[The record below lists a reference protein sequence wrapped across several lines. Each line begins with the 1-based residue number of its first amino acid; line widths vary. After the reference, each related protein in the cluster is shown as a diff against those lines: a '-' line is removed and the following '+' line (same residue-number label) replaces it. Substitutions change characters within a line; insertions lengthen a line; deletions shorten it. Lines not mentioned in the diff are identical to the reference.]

1 MAKLK
6 FYFTIFYCALL
17 FSGCNSSIPKD
28 VEVAYAALPD
38 YIDFNYHVKPIL
50 SDKCFACHG
59 PDANN
64 QKAGLRLDIEADAYQ
79 ALKSGNHAIVPRN
92 LSKSEMAT
100 RIFSKDPE
108 VMMPPPDFNVSL
120 TQKEIAT
127 LAKWVEQ
134 GAEYKPHWSFIKPKK
149 IIAPKIENTEWALNP
164 IDYFIA
170 DKLHKNQLSPSE
182 RASKETLIRRISFS
196 LTGLPPTLEQIENFT
211 NDTSKDAYENLV
223 DKLLASPEYGE
234 RMTANWLD
242 VARYADSD
250 GYLDDKHRDFSPW
263 REWVIRAFNNNMPYD
278 EFVTKQLAGDL
289 IPNATTESIL
299 ATAFNRLHRKNSE
312 AGIVFEEFRT
322 EYVADR
328 TATVSKAF
336 LGLSV
341 ECARCHDHKYDP
353 ISQKDHYK
361 MFGFFNST
369 NEIGTALYGPG
380 QTPGPALLLT
390 DDEQKGVID
399 FISNQINDTEKEL
412 DQIKGLNTETYN
424 SWVLKSNTIYQSI
437 AKEAQKGLVDYYPF
451 DNYLSK
457 DKRIYTSANKLS
469 SNKVAKIKEPI
480 IKEGA
485 KNKGV
490 FLNEF
495 TTIKLPKKTGWFDHT
510 DPFSVGISVFPDTI
524 YEEAMLFYHCED
536 LRYGLKGYSLYLDE
550 NRLKFIMAYSWPNN
564 AIEVIAKNP
573 IPKQEWTNIT
583 ISYDGSGKA
592 DGIKIFNNGKAVP
605 LDIKLDNL
613 YKSILHKKSV
623 HTFNFPGFGLG
634 NRNKMKTFVNGGVD
648 ELKIYNKKL
657 TGLEVLFHENPTA
670 LKTVLKNND
679 IEKNRELLVEYYNH
693 YHNPSTK
700 PIKKE
705 LRALKKELTMHVDS
719 IPEIMVL
726 GDLPKPRPTY
736 VLDRGVYDALGEEVQ
751 PGVPEAVL
759 PFNDSLPKN
768 RLGFSKWLFDKDNP
782 LTARV
787 FVNRIWQMHFGTGI
801 VASSEDFGNQG
812 SLPSHPE
819 LLDWLAVTFMESGWD
834 IKKLHKLIMM
844 SATYQQTSK
853 VNEKLLEID
862 SDNLLLARGP
872 SFRLSAEMVRDNAL
886 AISGLLSKK
895 IGGRSVYP
903 YQPEGLWEELTSKV
917 WRYKYKLETDENLY
931 RRSIYT
937 IWKRTSPPPSMTIF
951 DVGDRSVCTV
961 KRRQTSTPL
970 QALVL
975 LNDPQFLEAARV
987 LAENVIHANEKDMV
1001 KQLKQAFKI
1010 STGRFPDTKE
1020 LDILEQF
1027 YTDEVRRF
1035 SNKKE
1040 EAQAYLDIG
1049 NYKSKND
1056 NPVEVAALATVI
1068 NGIMNTTEGYTLR

>member
-6 FYFTIFYCALL
+6 FYFTVFFCALL
-17 FSGCNSSIPKD
+17 FLGCNWNLPKE
-28 VEVAYAALPD
+28 VEVEYAKLPD
-38 YIDFNYHVKPIL
+38 KIDFNYHVKPIL

-59 PDANN
+59 PDKNN
-64 QKAGLRLDIEADAYQ
+64 QKAGLRLDIEADAYR
-79 ALKSGNHAIVPRN
+79 ALKSGNHAIVPGS

-108 VMMPPPDFNVSL
+108 IMMPPPEFNVTL

-127 LAKWVEQ
+127 LVKWIEQ

-149 IIAPKIENTEWALNP
+149 IKTPKVKDAEQSP
-164 IDYFIA
+164 IDFFVA
-170 DKLHKNQLSPSE
+170 DKLNKSKLSPSE
-182 RASKETLIRRISFS
+182 RASKETLIRRVSFG
-196 LTGLPPTLEQIENFT
+196 LTGLPPTLEQIENFA
-211 NDTSKDAYENLV
+211 NDTSKDAYKNLV
-223 DKLLASPEYGE
+223 ERLLASPEYGE

-263 REWVIRAFNNNMPYD
+263 RDWVIHAFNNNMPYD

-289 IPNATTESIL
+289 IPDATTESIL

-361 MFGFFNST
+361 LSGFFNST
-369 NEIGTALYGPG
+369 NEIGTAIYGPG
-380 QTPGPALLLT
+380 QTPGPSLLLT
-390 DDEQKGVID
+390 NDEQKDVID
-399 FISNQINDTEKEL
+399 FINTKIEGTEKKLIRIENI
-412 DQIKGLNTETYN
+412 DTDAYNTWALR
-424 SWVLKSNTIYQSI
+424 SKKVYQSI
-437 AKEAQKGLVDYYPF
+437 AKEARRGLVDYYPF
-451 DNYLSK
+451 DNFL
-457 DKRIYTSANKLS
+457 DKGNGVYTSANKLAK
-469 SNKVAKIKEPI
+469 NKIAKIKEPI
-480 IKEGA
+480 IKKGA

-495 TTIKLPKKTGWFDHT
+495 TTIKLPKRTGWFDHT
-510 DPFSVGISVFPDTI
+510 DPFSVAISVFPDTI
-524 YEEAMLFYHCED
+524 YEEATLFYHCED
-536 LRYGLKGYSLYLDE
+536 LRYGLKGYSLYLNE

-564 AIEVIAKNP
+564 AIEVITKDP
-573 IPKQEWTNIT
+573 IPKKEWSNIT

-592 DGIKIFNNGKAVP
+592 DGIKIFSNGKEVP

-634 NRNKMKTFVNGGVD
+634 NRNKMKTFVNGGID
-648 ELKIYNKKL
+648 ELKIYNKQL
-657 TGLEVLFHENPTA
+657 TELEVLYHQSPNS
-670 LKTVLKNND
+670 LKTVLENINA
-679 IEKNRELLVEYYNH
+679 EKNKKLLTKYYNN
-693 YHNPSTK
+693 YHNSSSK
-700 PIKKE
+700 QVKE
-705 LRALKKELTMHVDS
+705 GLRALKKELTMHVDS

-726 GDLPKPRPTY
+726 GDLSEPRPTY
-736 VLDRGVYDALGEEVQ
+736 VLDRGAYDALGEEVQ

-759 PFNDSLPKN
+759 PFYDTLPKN

-787 FVNRIWQMHFGTGI
+787 FVNRIWQMHFGRGI

-834 IKKLHKLIMM
+834 IKKLHKLIVM

-853 VNEKLLEID
+853 VNEKLLEVD
-862 SDNLLLARGP
+862 PENVLLARGP
-872 SFRLSAEMVRDNAL
+872 SFRLPAEMVRDNAL

-903 YQPEGLWEELTSKV
+903 YQPEGLWEELTTKV

-931 RRSIYT
+931 RRSMYT

-987 LAENVIHANEKDMV
+987 LAENVIDVYEKDTI

-1010 STGRFPDTKE
+1010 STGRLPNNKE
-1020 LDILEQF
+1020 LDILERF

-1035 SNKKE
+1035 SNKKD
-1040 EAQAYLDIG
+1040 EAQAYLNIG
-1049 NYKSKND
+1049 NYKSKTN
-1056 NPVEVAALATVI
+1056 NSIEIAALATVI